1 MNPSNQQ
8 PEQPGW
14 PALVMKELVS
24 ISERHSVVLLIATI
38 LLILLEV
45 EAPEGWPLAHRLE
58 VVGVM
63 VLFSLAWAARPAR
76 KVLGRPIR

>member
-1 MNPSNQQ
+1 MKCVVIRYQVGTSMNPSNQQ

-24 ISERHSVVLLIATI
+24 ISERHSVVVVIATI

-45 EAPEGWPLAHRLE
+45 EATEG
-58 VVGVM
+58 
-63 VLFSLAWAARPAR
+63 
-76 KVLGRPIR
+76 